1 MDMLTVDNQPVIQG
15 IPLVVGEN
23 LLAQYS
29 HLISEGKLVLLS
41 DEESDI
47 NAKYL
52 GHHCKIVLDNRLRI
66 DGMMNKKMSE
76 SLPKTPQA
84 NKVIERRN
92 AAMSFEKALQLTQ
105 QKHADIINA
114 LADK

>member
-1 MDMLTVDNQPVIQG
+1 MQINEIPLTPTNQQFMIKLSDTVWQFRLIWRDSAGWVLDMLTVDNQPVIQG

-47 NAKYL
+47 NADTL
-52 GHHCKIVLDNRLRI
+52 GTTVKLYWITD
-66 DGMMNKKMSE
+66 
-76 SLPKTPQA
+76 
-84 NKVIERRN
+84 
-92 AAMSFEKALQLTQ
+92 
-105 QKHADIINA
+105 
-114 LADK
+114 